1 MLRERKNFSWA
12 DLDSYFLK
20 PTLIFSK
27 SKQVG
32 LEAFVQHRKTEQQFA
47 GLLSGIDRND
57 WKVVNASK
65 NF

>member
-1 MLRERKNFSWA
+1 MLRERENFSWA
-12 DLDSYFLK
+12 NLDSYFLK
-20 PTLIFSK
+20 PTLIF

-65 NF
+65 NV